1 MGMKTALHRINLD
14 EIGGVE
20 RLFDN
25 FIGASQME
33 KHHVVLNQ
41 PVHPFLER
49 VKRADVHNIKWRGG
63 KKLWRPLRRAHAQ
76 RIFSSI
82 DAGALIYWDTEE
94 RHLELLRKRKSSVP
108 LFFYDHGTSWLTH
121 KERRFSEFLRHV
133 DLCIACSQ
141 ASKRMLEL
149 RWEVSA
155 PIRVVKNPLRPDI
168 ILGKA
173 RPKVLSNKRPLRI
186 GYVGRLVPAKG
197 HCVALHVLAGLVKEG
212 IDAELMIAGGGK
224 YQDRLEELAKTLG
237 VADKTYFLGCIDDVA
252 GFYQSV
258 DLCLN
263 ASISEAFGLTSIEA
277 QAFGCVPIVSYTDGL
292 AETIARG
299 KTGIGIIPSLEH
311 DQFESLGGS
320 MKGFPKFVYDP
331 IEDRL
336 HRPNVMDPSRAVSEI
351 VDLLNDPKRYE
362 KLSRAGIAHAKEFA
376 FGSYIEKLE
385 GLITSFGEKKTEP
398 SRQIAHQIDG
408 SKPRWSHALYGA
420 FLKQPSDRPLRHNT
434 ILLKGRLRG
443 TLDVAARRSALGLWD
458 VGFWGPFAK
467 RGIEHALAAIG
478 PNLTVHWDCVGKIA
492 RGKNLYI
499 DSGSAWELSSL
510 EGIDEVA
517 LFSKAARRI
526 VEERLKYQG
535 KITQLPLA
543 LPHLPSEVSPKKRAK
558 HRPFAV
564 GAFAEGG
571 ALALHTLKELLRRDV
586 DAHLVI
592 LGERADL
599 RKRAQKLGL
608 IDRTLFLKKSRDIEG
623 FFLGCDMLFASHLS
637 APAPSKVLE
646 ALSFGC
652 PVVAPALD
660 ALAEIAPVHCL
671 DLNTF
676 GLHFFG
682 ETKLPE
688 LIYDARAD
696 QITQAKSAHPTN
708 VAEAL
713 AQRLPHLEEL
723 SYEAITWSRE
733 NLAFGSLQQAL
744 ADLLM
749 KS

>member
-1 MGMKTALHRINLD
+1 MKTALHRINLD

-25 FIGASQME
+25 FIGASQLE
-33 KHHVVLNQ
+33 RHHVVLNQ

-49 VKRADVHNIKWRGG
+49 VQKADIHNIKWREG
-63 KKLWRPLRRAHAQ
+63 KKLWRPLRRGHAK

-94 RHLELLRKRKSSVP
+94 RHLQLLRARKSHVP

-133 DLCIACSQ
+133 DLCIACSE

-168 ILGKA
+168 AFGRAQAKSLPSGRA
-173 RPKVLSNKRPLRI
+173 LRI

-212 IDAELMIAGGGK
+212 VDAELVIAGGGK
-224 YQDRLEELAKTLG
+224 YQGSLEELAQRLG
-237 VADKTYFLGCIDDVA
+237 IADRTHFLGCIDDVA
-252 GFYQSV
+252 QFYQSV

-292 AETIARG
+292 AETISRG

-336 HRPNVMDPSRAVSEI
+336 HRPNVMDPSRAVCEI
-351 VDLLNDPKRYE
+351 IDLLNDPKRYRD
-362 KLSRAGIAHAKEFA
+362 LSRSAIAHAKEFA
-376 FGSYIEKLE
+376 FESYIEKLE
-385 GLITSFGEKKTEP
+385 GLVSTFTAKKKGP
-398 SRQIAHQIDG
+398 SLQIAHQFDG
-408 SKPRWSHALYGA
+408 SRPRWSHTLYGA
-420 FLKQPSDRPLRHNT
+420 FLKRPAQQPLRHNT
-434 ILLKGRLRG
+434 IVRKGHL
-443 TLDVAARRSALGLWD
+443 THSSDASARKAALGLWE
-458 VGFWGPFAK
+458 VGRWGPLAS
-467 RGIEHALAAIG
+467 RRVRRALRAIRPG
-478 PNLTVHWDCVGKIA
+478 LTVHWDCIGELGM
-492 RGKNLYI
+492 GKNLYI
-499 DSGSAWELSSL
+499 DSGGAWDLSHL

-517 LFSKAARRI
+517 LFSKAARRM
-526 VEERLKYQG
+526 VEERLKFKG
-535 KITQLPLA
+535 KIRQLPLA
-543 LPHLPSEVSPKKRAK
+543 LPHLPQEITPKRPVRR
-558 HRPFAV
+558 RPFV
-564 GAFAEGG
+564 IGAFAEGG
-571 ALALHTLKELLRRDV
+571 ALALHTLKELLRLDI
-586 DAHLVI
+586 DAHLLI
-592 LGERADL
+592 LGERKDL
-599 RKRAQKLGL
+599 HKSAHRLGL
-608 IDRTLFLKKSRDIEG
+608 EKRTLFLGNTRDREG
-623 FFLGCDMLFASHLS
+623 FFLGCDTLFASSLS
-637 APAPSKVLE
+637 APAPFRVLE
-646 ALSFGC
+646 ALSYGC

-660 ALAEIAPVHCL
+660 MLPEIEPLCCL

-682 ETKLPE
+682 EQRLPKA
-688 LIYDARAD
+688 IYDARED
-696 QITQAKSAHPTN
+696 RITAAKSAHPTS
-708 VAEAL
+708 VAEAI
-713 AQRLPHLEEL
+713 ASQLPHLEAL
-723 SYEAITWSRE
+723 SHEALAWSRD
-733 NLAFGSLQQAL
+733 NLTFAPLQNAL
-744 ADLLM
+744 AELFS